1 MLADTLI
8 THSHAHARIHIQIHI
23 HMSWAQRE
31 TNVIF

>member
-8 THSHAHARIHIQIHI
+8 THSHAHARIHI

>member
-1 MLADTLI
+1 MLTDTLI
-8 THSHAHARIHIQIHI
+8 THSHAHARIHI

>member
-8 THSHAHARIHIQIHI
+8 THSHAHARIHIHI

>member
-8 THSHAHARIHIQIHI
+8 THSHAHARIHIHI

-31 TNVIF
+31 TNVVF